1 MEEISELFN
10 YKLLKLIR
18 KNEIELLRDYFYRK
32 LNINKIISPVINNQ
46 HLLLRAI
53 SYKCLKTVLDF
64 FIQLTTNYNFET
76 TEGCTPLFCALEYDN
91 FYVATVLLNKK
102 LVDINC
108 RNRFGENALMY
119 LHRKD
124 KITKNKKILTFL
136 LKNGININY
145 KNSKKESYLSYVVR
159 FKNEDYIRTIFG
171 HYMFDTN
178 FIINLLILSKYKI
191 KTSYSIL
198 KQMVDNEFSKVEI
211 YDDLYFLAVEH
222 NTAPVMKTL
231 LEYDVHFNDKNCS
244 NKLLILA
251 SLVKN
256 LSIIDALV
264 QNGVDIN
271 KRSKSFEEDSALMSA
286 CKVKSYG
293 QYIPQITEQNRDDY
307 IFAMTQYFVDHGA
320 IINETN
326 KFGYTPLIYASKYNN
341 FKAMRYLV
349 EHGADINA
357 KNNFDYSPLLYFSQ
371 HDNLE
376 GVYYLVEH
384 GANIDDSERSG
395 DTSLMIACKNNFD
408 EIMKYLVEKNA
419 NINAKNSWGHTPL
432 MYASEAG
439 NLMTVQYL
447 LNHGAN
453 INEKNN
459 KGDTPVLLAC
469 KFNHFKVMEF
479 LIINGANLHEIG
491 QEGKSIIMY
500 SAMKKDIRYLNTIF
514 EAEIYQG
521 QNQLMLEKYEQRNQS
536 RIIKDINVT
545 DQLGFTALM
554 HAVINGNKENVK
566 YLIDHGADVTIK
578 NKRGQ
583 TAAFFAINSSNK
595 EIVKLLI
602 RSDHDL
608 INNKDELGAKL
619 LLFGVKKGNQDIVE
633 LLLELGANVNHT
645 NSKGET
651 ALFHAIKIC
660 DDEIA
665 IQLINKGAN
674 VNAQDINGDTPVM
687 IAVRLDVFES
697 CYMTKILIEHGADI
711 LMRNNNGET
720 PLHMALRKPKTV
732 VLRFLI
738 SHGADMN
745 EENFAGETPLM
756 YAIKIQNFEGFEIL
770 VDRGADINYRNAFG
784 LSVFIYIIQLKIPEY
799 LKIAFLKMLIRHG
812 VEVNAQDYH
821 GKSALFYAIKKN
833 SPDLVQFLLEIDEVD
848 INLTDRFN
856 QTPLMVASKG
866 NKNPE
871 ILKLLI
877 AYGANPNIQDNNGKT
892 SLIYLCGNKR
902 YYQDPSIIEYII
914 DNGAD
919 PLIKDSQGKTPLIWA
934 SKCKKIKVVETLI
947 HKGATVN
954 DKDNFNHT
962 ALTYAIKHQYNDIVN
977 ILKTNGSQI

>member
-1 MEEISELFN
+1 MEEISELYN

-18 KNEIELLRDYFYRK
+18 KNEIELLQDYFNRK
-32 LNINKIISPVINNQ
+32 LGINKIISPSINDQ

-53 SYKCLKTVLDF
+53 SYKCLKSVLDF
-64 FIQLTTNYNFET
+64 FIQLTANYNFET
-76 TEGCTPLFCALEYDN
+76 TDGCTPLFCALEYNN
-91 FYVATVLLNKK
+91 FYIASVLLDKK

-108 RNRFGENALMY
+108 TNRYGENALMY

-145 KNSKKESYLSYVVR
+145 KNPKKESYLSYVVR

-178 FIINLLILSKYKI
+178 FIISLLILSRNKI
-191 KTSYSIL
+191 KTSRTIL
-198 KQMVDNEFSKVEI
+198 KQLVDNEFTKVEI

-222 NTAPVMKTL
+222 NTAPVMNTL
-231 LEYDVHFNDKNCS
+231 LEFDVHFNEKTCS

-256 LSIIDALV
+256 LNIIDALV
-264 QNGVDIN
+264 RNGVDIN
-271 KRSKSFEEDSALMSA
+271 KRSNSFEADSALMSA
-286 CKVKSYG
+286 CIVKSYG
-293 QYIPQITEQNRDDY
+293 QYIPQVTEQNRDDY
-307 IFAMTQYFVDHGA
+307 IYAMTKYFVDHGA

-341 FKAMRYLV
+341 YKAMKYLV
-349 EHGADINA
+349 EHGAEVNA
-357 KNNFDYSPLLYFSQ
+357 KNNFDYSSLLYFCQ
-371 HDNLE
+371 HDNLD
-376 GVYYLVEH
+376 GVIYLVEH
-384 GANIDDSERSG
+384 GAKVDDSERSG
-395 DTSLMIACKNNFD
+395 DTSLMFACKNGFD
-408 EIMKYLVEKNA
+408 EIMKYLVENNA
-419 NINAKNSWGHTPL
+419 DINAKNSWGHTPL

-439 NLMTVQYL
+439 NLLAVQYL
-447 LNHGAN
+447 LQHGAH

-459 KGDTPVLLAC
+459 RGDSPVLLAC
-469 KFNHFKVMEF
+469 KANHIKVMEF
-479 LIINGANLHEIG
+479 LIINGADILEIG
-491 QEGKSIIMY
+491 QEGRTLIMY
-500 SAMKKDIRYLNTIF
+500 AAMKKDIRYLNSIF
-514 EAEIYQG
+514 EADIYQ
-521 QNQLMLEKYEQRNQS
+521 NQKGLEECEKVNKPYVIRN
-536 RIIKDINVT
+536 INAT
-545 DQLGFTALM
+545 DQMGFTALM
-554 HAVINGNKENVK
+554 HAVINGNKEIVK
-566 YLIDHGADVTIK
+566 CLLDNGADITIK

-602 RSDHDL
+602 RSDPDL

-619 LLFGVKKGNQDIVE
+619 LLFGVKKGNLEIVE
-633 LLLELGANVNHT
+633 LLLELGANVDHT

-660 DDEIA
+660 DDEVA
-665 IQLINKGAN
+665 IQLMNKGAN
-674 VNAQDINGDTPVM
+674 VNAQDMNGDTPVM

-711 LMRNNNGET
+711 LMRNNDGET
-720 PLHMALRKPKTV
+720 PLHMSLRKPKTV

-738 SHGADMN
+738 AHGADMD
-745 EENFAGETPLM
+745 EENFQGETPLM

-770 VDRGADINYRNAFG
+770 IDRGADINYRNSRG
-784 LSVFIYIIQLKIPEY
+784 LNVFMYIIQLKIPEY
-799 LKIAFLKMLIRHG
+799 LKIAFLKMLVRNG
-812 VEVNAQDYH
+812 VDVNAQDYH
-821 GKSALFYAIKKN
+821 GKSALFYAIQQN
-833 SPDLVQFLLEIDEVD
+833 SPGLVQFLLENDEVD
-848 INLTDRFN
+848 MNLPDRFN

-866 NKNPE
+866 DKNPE
-871 ILKLLI
+871 LLKLLI

-902 YYQDPSIIEYII
+902 YYQDPSVTEYIL

-934 SKCKKIKVVETLI
+934 SQCKKVKVVETLI
-947 HKGATVN
+947 RKGAAVN
-954 DKDNFNHT
+954 DHDNSGHT
-962 ALTYAIKHQYNDIVN
+962 ALSYAVKHHYNDIINV
-977 ILKTNGSQI
+977 LKNNGGQI